1 MSDTLSKRLDMVVRE
16 LNGWRAFAVR
26 SRDWAAAGQLDSD
39 RGRAIVNQARY
50 VLGQLARVPRTSE
63 AAAKAV
69 EEWDYQG
76 TLATDFTA
84 IESAI
89 EDCGDW
95 VATRDGSLWTGFA
108 IADTAPWAETVPQFS
123 AGATSGLQTA
133 LNASITAI
141 DIFLG
146 NIQEV

>member
-1 MSDTLSKRLDMVVRE
+1 MTDTLTKRLDMVIRE
-16 LNGWRAFAVR
+16 ITGWRTFALQ
-26 SRDWAAAGQLDSD
+26 SRDWAAAGQLNSD

-50 VLGQLARVPRTSE
+50 VLTQLARVPRTSE
-63 AAAKAV
+63 AAAKAL

-89 EDCGDW
+89 NACGNW
-95 VATRDGSLWTGFA
+95 VATRDANLWTGYA
-108 IADTAPWAETVPQFS
+108 LADTAPWAETLAVFS
-123 AGATSGLQTA
+123 AGATVGLQTA
-133 LNASITAI
+133 LNDSITAV
-141 DIFLG
+141 DAFLG